1 MASQMSDAAGAL
13 DQSQPAEPDSEHQL
27 DLIRSAVAL
36 LAAGGARRVTLI
48 GLTLDSQ
55 SLSEVGSLVR
65 GNGMAMRV
73 VPGHVG
79 CDITVEAVG

>member
-1 MASQMSDAAGAL
+1 MASQISRAAGAL
-13 DQSQPAEPDSEHQL
+13 DWSQDPAPDSEHQV

-48 GLTLDSQ
+48 GMTLDSR
-55 SLSEVGSLVR
+55 SLSKVGSLVR
-65 GNGMAMRV
+65 ANGMAMRV

-79 CDITVEAVG
+79 CDITVEASG

>member
-1 MASQMSDAAGAL
+1 MSGTADAL
-13 DQSQPAEPDSEHQL
+13 SLAEDAPPDSEHQL
-27 DLIRSAVAL
+27 HLIRSAVAL

-55 SLSEVGSLVR
+55 ALREIGSLVR
-65 GNGMAMRV
+65 ANGMVMRA

-79 CDITVEAVG
+79 SDVTIEASG

>member
-48 GLTLDSQ
+48 GITLDTQ
-55 SLSEVGSLVR
+55 SLREVGSHVR
-65 GNGMAMRV
+65 ANGMAMRV
-73 VPGHVG
+73 VAGHVG
-79 CDITVEAVG
+79 SDITVEASG

>member
-1 MASQMSDAAGAL
+1 MASQMSGAADLSNDAA
-13 DQSQPAEPDSEHQL
+13 PDSEHQL

-36 LAAGGARRVTLI
+36 LGAGGARRVTLI

>member
-1 MASQMSDAAGAL
+1 MGSQTSGAASALNLPEEAA
-13 DQSQPAEPDSEHQL
+13 PDSEHQL

-48 GLTLDSQ
+48 GLTLGSQ
-55 SLSEVGSLVR
+55 ALSEIGSFVR
-65 GNGMAMRV
+65 ANGMAMRA

-79 CDITVEAVG
+79 SDVTIEASG

>member
-1 MASQMSDAAGAL
+1 MASQMSDAARAL
-13 DQSQPAEPDSEHQL
+13 DQSQTAERDSEHQL

-55 SLSEVGSLVR
+55 SLRDVGSDVR
-65 GNGMAMRV
+65 ANGMAMRV
-73 VPGHVG
+73 MPGHIG
-79 CDITVEAVG
+79 SDITIEASG

>member
-1 MASQMSDAAGAL
+1 MASKMSGAAGAL
-13 DQSQPAEPDSEHQL
+13 DLPIDDSPGREHQL

-55 SLSEVGSLVR
+55 SLRDVGAHVR
-65 GNGMAMRV
+65 ANGMAMRV

-79 CDITVEAVG
+79 SDITVEASA